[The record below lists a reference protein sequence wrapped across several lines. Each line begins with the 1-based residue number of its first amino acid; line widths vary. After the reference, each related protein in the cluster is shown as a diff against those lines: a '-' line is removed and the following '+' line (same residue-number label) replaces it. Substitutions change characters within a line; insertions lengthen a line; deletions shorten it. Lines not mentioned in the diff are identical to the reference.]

1 MWPFSKFKGK
11 SSQSSD
17 EQEKYAPPTFP
28 PEQAGPSSEFPE
40 CLPSTLSIS
49 CLYSSEIQMLLGGIL
64 TDYTHPPP
72 FPVQQFTVSYPD
84 FSANT
89 EKISNNND
97 GPPPGLPPSYEKHQN
112 SAFDPLFSHAPD
124 AERDWGDYFT
134 SLYPLYPPRLIRLDK
149 NDIMLQKNL
158 ELVMPPS
165 MQFAYN
171 TTDRFKGFARSYNF
185 ICLSV
190 HSDKNCPDTTFV
202 SSLPLFSPYM
212 RIKDGPH
219 GSGELYFEIKV
230 TALRD
235 SRKAS
240 IAIGFTCLPYPRFR
254 LPGQHRGSV
263 AVYSDGRLYV
273 NDPLDGKPF
282 VTPFVKNQ
290 TVGLGISLNRMIV
303 FFTRNGKLEKEWSLI
318 SDHKETMNY
327 GGRGVDPEQQYCI
340 SAIEGFDGAHDIYPA
355 VGISGEAGLKVNFDE
370 THSFL
375 YRRQ

>member
-1 MWPFSKFKGK
+1 MWPFSKSKDK
-11 SSQSSD
+11 SSQYFYQ
-17 EQEKYAPPTFP
+17 QEKYAPPTFP
-28 PEQAGPSSEFPE
+28 PEQAGPSSEFPK
-40 CLPSTLSIS
+40 CLPSTLSTS
-49 CLYSSEIQMLLGGIL
+49 CLYSSEIQMLQGGIL

-97 GPPPGLPPSYEKHQN
+97 GPPPGLLPSYERRQN
-112 SAFDPLFSHAPD
+112 SAYDPFFSYPPD
-124 AERDWGDYFT
+124 AEGGWGDYFT
-134 SLYPLYPPRLIRLDK
+134 SLYPLYPPRLIRLDEK
-149 NDIMLQKNL
+149 LMLQHNNL
-158 ELVMPPS
+158 QLVMPPS

-185 ICLSV
+185 RCLSV
-190 HSDKNCPDTTFV
+190 HSDKNSPDTTFV

-212 RIKDGPH
+212 RIEGGPH
-219 GSGELYFEIKV
+219 GSGELYFEV

-235 SRKAS
+235 SRTAF

-254 LPGQHRGSV
+254 FPGRHRGSV
-263 AVYSDGRLYV
+263 AVYNDGRLNV
-273 NDPLDGKPF
+273 NDPRGSKPF
-282 VTPFVKNQ
+282 VMPFMKNQ
-290 TVGLGISLNRMIV
+290 TVGLGINLNRMIV
-303 FFTRNGKLEKEWSLI
+303 FFTRNGQLENEWSLK
-318 SDHKETMNY
+318 SDHKEVMNY
-327 GGRGVDPEQQYCI
+327 GGRGVDPEHQYCV

-355 VGISGEAGLKVNFDE
+355 VGISGEAALKVNFGE